1 MKLSNIFTSSRLVL
15 APIIYVLYF
24 LPDWIPFISPKIT
37 ILIIIPIFIFMEF
50 TDFLDGYYARLH
62 NQVDDFGKI
71 FDPFADVV
79 ANVTVLFCFDGR
91 LFVCSLLFDY
101 SLPRVR
107 YYVFEDEGPR
117 RRYNYR
123 GQDGRKNKD
132 RSLHYSGK
140 RFDVFKT

>member
-79 ANVTVLFCFDGR
+79 ANITVLFCFLMNGFSQYR
-91 LFVCSLLFDY
+91 KISILRCNSA
-101 SLPRVR
+101 
-107 YYVFEDEGPR
+107 
-117 RRYNYR
+117 NYKSSNVIIYFIL
-123 GQDGRKNKD
+123 Q
-132 RSLHYSGK
+132 SSFSY
-140 RFDVFKT
+140 

>member
-1 MKLSNIFTSSRLVL
+1 MKLSNIFTSSRLLL
-15 APIIYVLYF
+15 AWMIYVLYF

-79 ANVTVLFCFDGR
+79 ANVTVL
-91 LFVCSLLFDY
+91 CSLLFDY